1 MVAVDM
7 HSVLC
12 PCQARPGRPSTPH
25 GDHLARYLG
34 AEAAGAISRDHLIA
48 AIATLTV
55 LAPHVVV
62 KEGEGA

>member
-1 MVAVDM
+1 MVAIDM
-7 HSVLC
+7 RSVLC
-12 PCQARPGRPSTPH
+12 PCQARPGRPCTPH